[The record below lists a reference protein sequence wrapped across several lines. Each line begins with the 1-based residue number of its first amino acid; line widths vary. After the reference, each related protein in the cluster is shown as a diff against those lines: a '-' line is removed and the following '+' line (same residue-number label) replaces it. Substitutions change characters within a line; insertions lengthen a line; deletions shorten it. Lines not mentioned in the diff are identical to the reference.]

1 MLELKN
7 IQFDVQE
14 GHEEI
19 GIIQDVSFTIPDN
32 KFVVVTGPNGGG
44 KSTLARLIAG
54 IEKPTA
60 GTILLDGEDITDKSI
75 TDRAR
80 MGISYAMQ
88 QPVRFKGIQVLDLL
102 RLAAGKRVSVADAC
116 QYLSRVGLCAKDYI
130 KREVNASLS
139 GGELKRIEIATVLA
153 RGTQVFEQM
162 RDSIKD
168 SSILI
173 ISHQERILEIADE
186 IIVVADGK
194 IERQGSRDEIL
205 PSLIGT
211 TSAVGAC
218 VPLGGKPA
226 QVPQIPVDENGNPI
240 PKNTLQG
247 GEA

>member
-7 IQFDVQE
+7 IRFDVQE

-139 GGELKRIEIATVLA
+139 GGELKRIEWSFQNLI
-153 RGTQVFEQM
+153 QVFEQM